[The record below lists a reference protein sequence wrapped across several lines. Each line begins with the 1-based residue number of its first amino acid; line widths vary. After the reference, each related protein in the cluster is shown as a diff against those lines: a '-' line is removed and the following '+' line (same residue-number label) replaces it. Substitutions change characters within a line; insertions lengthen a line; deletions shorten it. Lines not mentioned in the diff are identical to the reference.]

1 MAVKSGLVKE
11 CKITLQQYRSLLGV
25 TAEPSSEMTGYSDGD
40 EVEDQ
45 LAALVIQHQI
55 SSVDTQMSPDTTN
68 LKDIHQTKNID
79 AIQGKMSALSS
90 GGLSLQMMDVLGGLG
105 QDLASDDSS
114 EIQGPP
120 RNITQESGGIKPI
133 IQSNLTQEESVL
145 PRLQGSGNNI
155 CRDTQLLEQ
164 PNLVTTVETKP
175 SEDIKA
181 GHKSDSGKPKTF
193 KPVSKKLPDLTK
205 MLESDSDSLQLD
217 VNATLSNV
225 DSDDFDFSSE
235 TQ

>member
-1 MAVKSGLVKE
+1 MLLKQRE
-11 CKITLQQYRSLLGV
+11 TLQQYRSLLGV
-25 TAEPSSEMTGYSDGD
+25 TAEPSSETTGYSDGD

-45 LAALVIQHQI
+45 LAALVMQQHQI
-55 SSVDTQMSPDTTN
+55 PSVDTQMSPGTTN

-79 AIQGKMSALSS
+79 SIQRKMSALSS
-90 GGLSLQMMDVLGGLG
+90 GGLSVQMMDVLGGLG

-114 EIQGPP
+114 EIQVAPG
-120 RNITQESGGIKPI
+120 NITRESGGIKP

-145 PRLQGSGNNI
+145 PRLQDSGNTI
-155 CRDTQLLEQ
+155 CRDTQQ
-164 PNLVTTVETKP
+164 PNLVTTVKTKP
-175 SEDIKA
+175 GEDIKA
-181 GHKSDSGKPKTF
+181 GHKSGSGKPKTF

-205 MLESDSDSLQLD
+205 MLDSDSDSLQLD

-225 DSDDFDFSSE
+225 DSDDFDFSSG